1 MVWGLGGLGF
11 GAWGLRFTELPFAGV
26 FLKSSCKSVPSL
38 CWGLAF
44 IARGKGFC
52 TVLKDWCYC

>member
-26 FLKSSCKSVPSL
+26 FLKSSAPAKVSHRFVGGWL
-38 CWGLAF
+38 LLLEG
-44 IARGKGFC
+44 RGFA
-52 TVLKDWCYC
+52 LY